1 MNFFQRLTDTF
12 SRQGN
17 LAKLIIINVIVF
29 LIVNFSYHLARTD
42 LSPYLELQIGGSE
55 FIFKI
60 WTVVTYMFVHH
71 GIFELFFNMLLLYFS
86 SQLYFLIFGEKK
98 LIYLYLMSGIC
109 GAALL
114 LILGLLIP
122 GSFFQ
127 TSLSGASS
135 AVLGVIMVMAVYSPN
150 YRVAIWGIFELA
162 YKYFA
167 LIVFIL
173 STLID
178 FSLNTGGKIAHIGG
192 VLFGLIYG
200 YYLKKGVDLFEFS
213 LFKPRKT
220 KLKVVS
226 HNKVSDAEFNQKRKV
241 EEQTMDELL
250 DKISKSG
257 YDSLTKN
264 EKEILFKLSQKK

>member
-1 MNFFQRLTDTF
+1 MNFFQKLTDTF

-17 LAKLIIINVIVF
+17 LAKLIIINVVVF
-29 LIVNFSYHLARTD
+29 LIVNLSYHLARTD

-60 WTVVTYMFVHH
+60 WTVFTYMFVHH
-71 GIFELFFNMLLLYFS
+71 GVFELFFNMLLLYFS

-98 LIYLYLMSGIC
+98 LVYLYLMSGIS

-114 LILGLLIP
+114 LVLGLLIP

-150 YRVAIWGIFELA
+150 YRVSIWGIFEMT

-167 LIVFIL
+167 LIIFIL

-200 YYLKKGVDLFEFS
+200 YYLKKGLDLFEFS

-220 KLKVVS
+220 KLKIVS
-226 HNKVSDAEFNQKRKV
+226 HNKMTDDEYNTKRKN
-241 EEQTMDELL
+241 EEVTMDELL

-257 YDSLTKN
+257 YDSLSKK